1 MLYRELDRTKYKF
14 HHKARHAGYV
24 SRTCNVYCLE
34 AVPYNGRFGRGVY
47 VDFPAYDS
55 TRYCWREYYIE
66 EATTNGNA

>member
-24 SRTCNVYCLE
+24 SRTCDMDCLE
-34 AVPYNGRFGRGVY
+34 AVPYNGRFGRGFY

-55 TRYCWREYYIE
+55 TRYCWRKYYIE
-66 EATTNGNA
+66 ENNND